1 MRVNVSHFKGIM
13 IITIICIALYF
24 TIYPIYIK
32 CIAGNYARKFA
43 DVLNSHDVEKYDVFF
58 SEDTVFE
65 LNGKE
70 IKYVD
75 AKENMEKVQAFT
87 SRYSYGHLDEW
98 FDFKEL
104 IVNTYIRKEYTVSL
118 MLPIS
123 DYQDGEN
130 IFIEGE
136 MILKRKWIFFFDIE
150 RVTFYDDK
158 EGFLKDFLGI

>member
-1 MRVNVSHFKGIM
+1 M
-13 IITIICIALYF
+13 
-24 TIYPIYIK
+24 
-32 CIAGNYARKFA
+32 
-43 DVLNSHDVEKYDVFF
+43 
-58 SEDTVFE
+58 
-65 LNGKE
+65 
-70 IKYVD
+70 D